1 MLFISYL
8 FFIDLNDVEEHSGSE
23 DEEDGDE
30 NHNHYRPLNENFD
43 RTISIS
49 KIAVTFIISLHIFD
63 LFGILSNIF
72 LKSGSS
78 AGIDTKLPLNFI
90 LVFTIP
96 IIAWCLSIPFY
107 FFEDWKFKFQMTIH
121 GFWIWS
127 FFLMI
132 FEGYTR
138 KIYNSHKN
146 ELGEE
151 SKLFMDA
158 PGFSASYYLRFAFH
172 IVLLVCICFFIHI
185 WRTKNY
191 WYTQIPINPTSY
203 YQSRQPGHRDENY
216 RDRNRPSWRTLKF
229 WSNTPIPDISVTTN
243 ERYKLP
249 NTVGEFYQK
258 FKKLIPFVWPCGR
271 ENLSLQILIILCVI
285 ILIIGRV
292 VNVFVP
298 IQYKRIINS
307 FGSLAKGSLGAY
319 FGKDTQDDTPVSV
332 PYKDIFLFVFLK
344 FLQGGVGLL
353 NSAQNFMWIPVGQYT
368 TREISISMFKHL
380 HSLSLRFHLHRKT
393 GEILRVQ
400 GNYFFFFF

>member
-1 MLFISYL
+1 MNS
-8 FFIDLNDVEEHSGSE
+8 DTNEQSESE
-23 DEEDGDE
+23 DEDEDE
-30 NHNHYRPLNENFD
+30 EIIVYYRPLNENFD

-72 LKSGSS
+72 LKNESS
-78 AGIDTKLPLNFI
+78 SGIDIKLPLNFI
-90 LVFTIP
+90 FVFTIP

-107 FFEDWKFKFQMTIH
+107 FIKDWKFKFQMTIH

-127 FFLMI
+127 FILMV

-138 KIYNSHKN
+138 KIYNSHKDELSN
-146 ELGEE
+146 E
-151 SKLFMDA
+151 SRLFMNA
-158 PGFSASYYLRFAFH
+158 PGFSAR
-172 IVLLVCICFFIHI
+172 
-185 WRTKNY
+185 
-191 WYTQIPINPTSY
+191 
-203 YQSRQPGHRDENY
+203 HRDENY

-243 ERYKLP
+243 EKYKLP

-258 FKKLIPFVWPCGR
+258 FKKLIPFIWPCGR

-307 FGSLAKGSLGAY
+307 FGNLSKGGLGVY
-319 FGKDTQDDTPVSV
+319 FGKEAGDDTPASV
-332 PYKDIFLFVFLK
+332 PYKD
-344 FLQGGVGLL
+344 
-353 NSAQNFMWIPVGQYT
+353 
-368 TREISISMFKHL
+368 
-380 HSLSLRFHLHRKT
+380 
-393 GEILRVQ
+393 
-400 GNYFFFFF
+400 YFCLYS

>member
-1 MLFISYL
+1 
-8 FFIDLNDVEEHSGSE
+8 
-23 DEEDGDE
+23 
-30 NHNHYRPLNENFD
+30 
-43 RTISIS
+43 
-49 KIAVTFIISLHIFD
+49 

-72 LKSGSS
+72 LKSESNE
-78 AGIDTKLPLNFI
+78 ARLPLNFVI
-90 LVFTIP
+90 VFLFP
-96 IIAWCLSIPFY
+96 IIAWLFSIPFY
-107 FFEDWKFKFQMTIH
+107 FYLDWKFQFQITIH

-127 FFLMI
+127 FLLMI
-132 FEGYTR
+132 FEAYSR
-138 KIYNSHKN
+138 YIYHEHMD

-151 SKLFMDA
+151 SKLFMNA
-158 PGFSASYYLRFAFH
+158 PGFSASFYIRFIFH
-172 IVLLVCICFFIHI
+172 IVLLICLCVFIYI
-185 WRTKNY
+185 WRTKSY
-191 WYTQIPINPTSY
+191 WYIQIPINPTNY
-203 YQSRQPGHRDENY
+203 YNSRQPGQRDEHY

-229 WSNTPIPDISVTTN
+229 WSSTPIPDLSVTNN

-271 ENLSLQILIILCVI
+271 ENLSLQILIILSII
-285 ILIIGRV
+285 ILIIGRI

-307 FGSLAKGSLGAY
+307 FGSLSKGDLGAY
-319 FGKDTQDDTPVSV
+319 FGKAADDTIPSEV
-332 PYKDIFLFVFLK
+332 PWKDILLFVFLK

-353 NSAQNFMWIPVGQYT
+353 NSTQNFLWIPVGQYT

-400 GNYFFFFF
+400 GILLYYLLLI